1 MRLMRRSSIV
11 VIFCVIASL
20 PGLSAFLGRG
30 SQSGVTLGGQTSN
43 STPAIDQ
50 ILDKYVQAV
59 GGRPALAKVTT
70 RMMKGTLELPATGDA
85 GSIVPGTIE
94 VYQKAP
100 NKRLS
105 TVVIPGNGTDQ
116 RGYNGAAGWY
126 VDPDEG
132 AKDLSG
138 PDLEA
143 MKAETPFNREIRLKE
158 LYPKLTVAG
167 KATVAGREAYVV
179 DAPLADGVEK
189 FYFDAENGLL
199 VRDDAP
205 VQIPDEGLTTQVSL
219 LEDYRDVDGVKIP
232 FTIRRTRPDGD
243 STIKF
248 TEIRNNVEINDAKFE
263 KPKAQK

>member
-1 MRLMRRSSIV
+1 MRRPSIL
-11 VIFCVIASL
+11 VISCGLVSLAL
-20 PGLSAFLGRG
+20 PGAFGARSGLALAAQASAP
-30 SQSGVTLGGQTSN
+30 
-43 STPAIDQ
+43 TPSLDQ
-50 ILDKYVQAV
+50 ILDKYVQAI
-59 GGRPALAKVTT
+59 GGRAAVEKVTT

-116 RGYNGAAGWY
+116 RGYNGTAGWF

-132 AKDLSG
+132 PKDLSG
-138 PDLEA
+138 PDLDA
-143 MKAETPFNREIRLKE
+143 MKSDAPLNREIRLKE
-158 LYPKLTVAG
+158 LYPKMTVAG

-179 DAPLADGVEK
+179 EAPLGDGVEK
-189 FYFDAENGLL
+189 FYFDAGNGLL

-219 LEDYRDVDGVKIP
+219 LEDYRDVDGVKLP
-232 FTIRRTRPDGD
+232 FAIRRTRPDGD

-248 TEIRNNVEINDAKFE
+248 TEIKNNVAVDDAKFE